1 MLNVATPILQ
11 IKSKGIDLSNI
22 RSMTIIIQ
30 SLNVTITKNNDDI
43 EVDGNLILVF
53 LTQLEASS
61 LNSGEF
67 NISILAIDINGN
79 NVSDK
84 IKMIW
89 AKRSSIS
96 STKNSN
102 APSNGNLIWYP
113 MVSDE
118 GIISWQKSD
127 SDVPPESKN
136 IKGENGFSPTITENP
151 ENSDTVYKLDIVTA
165 DSRFT
170 TPNLIGL
177 QNNDLPFQIDKWYVI
192 SASEYLNRDGS
203 TWNME
208 IPDINVVYTLS
219 LAIEATQD
227 ITVYGSAIFNSYAL
241 VKLYFNEKNTFNK
254 TNISTWNGGFNYEL
268 KKGVNT
274 LKIDFY
280 KLYGYEATISMTI
293 PDAIQI
299 SL

>member
-11 IKSKGIDLSNI
+11 IKSKGIDLYNI

-96 STKNSN
+96 STKNSDT
-102 APSNGNLIWYP
+102 PSNENLIWYP

-127 SDVPPESKN
+127 SDAPPESKN

-151 ENSDTVYKLDIVTA
+151 ENSDTVYKLDIVTV

-170 TPNLIGL
+170 TPNLKGG
-177 QNNDLPFQIDKWYVI
+177 QGGGSVFEVEKWYQTSGGDFFTEI
-192 SASEYLNRDGS
+192 SDGTWKAFTNAVAQGGSWSIYSSKEIDVSIGYSRVEGACYNLILN
-203 TWNME
+203 NE
-208 IPDINVVYTLS
+208 IIANFSGTTAEKGNY
-219 LAIEATQD
+219 
-227 ITVYGSAIFNSYAL
+227 SA
-241 VKLYFNEKNTFNK
+241 KL
-254 TNISTWNGGFNYEL
+254 IR
-268 KKGVNT
+268 GVNT
-274 LKIDFY
+274 LFAQAWKYSTSYAGTPALSIMLPPIVY
-280 KLYGYEATISMTI
+280 
-293 PDAIQI
+293 
-299 SL
+299 